1 MNIFI
6 IAFACEPNRTSE
18 PGVGWNIVGE
28 LAKRHELTVLTRCNN
43 REDIEAY
50 IAANPATSH
59 CKIHWEYYDLAEW
72 FHRLKKKMP
81 CGIQLY
87 QELWQRGAAKK
98 YSAEFKKY
106 DIVHHLTFG
115 SIFFTP
121 WAAKYTDKL
130 VWGPIGGASGA
141 MENAFLKNES
151 LKSRV
156 SEMFYRFVAWY
167 SFHPAPWAVR
177 LRKKCRAVLFRTSE
191 LASAVK
197 LEPGQITAVIPETA
211 YAGEIKPRQ
220 YNAERHPLK
229 IMSVGRLIPLKGVK
243 YTIQAFARFV
253 ESGGEGELHIY
264 GDGPL
269 RSELESLAREKCG
282 FNAETRSHRENPA
295 SSVSLCLCVK
305 NLKGNGTITFHG
317 NVPNSE
323 ILAALDSADV
333 LVHSSFRE
341 GGSWTIL
348 EAMAHGVPVVCQ
360 DRAGMKDM
368 VAADCGTK
376 IDAAT
381 PEGLVKG
388 LADAIAQYCYNPPTI
403 QGQGNTGQER
413 VKDKYSWV
421 TCAER
426 VERIF
431 LNIGAQNASGAT
443 L

>member
-1 MNIFI
+1 MKVFV

-28 LAKRHELTVLTRCNN
+28 LAKHHELTVLTRCNN
-43 REDIEAY
+43 RKDIEAY
-50 IAANPATSH
+50 IAANPAASH
-59 CKIHWEYYDLAEW
+59 GKIQWEYYDLAEW
-72 FHRLKKKMP
+72 FHRLKKKLP

-98 YSAEFKKY
+98 YKGEFKKY

-121 WAAKYTDKL
+121 WAAKYTDNF

-141 MENAFLKNES
+141 MEDAFLRNES
-151 LKSRV
+151 IKSRI
-156 SEMFYRFVAWY
+156 SEIFYRLVAWY
-167 SFHPAPWAVR
+167 SFHPTPWAAR
-177 LRKKCRAVLFRTSE
+177 LRRKCRAILFRTSE
-191 LASAVK
+191 LASAAK

-211 YAGEIKPRQ
+211 YAGKVVPRQ
-220 YNAERHPLK
+220 YKTDRHPLK

-243 YTIQAFARFV
+243 YTIQAFAKFV

-269 RSELESLAREKCG
+269 RSELESLA
-282 FNAETRSHRENPA
+282 T
-295 SSVSLCLCVK
+295 SLTTNVF
-305 NLKGNGTITFHG
+305 FHG
-317 NVPNSE
+317 NVPNAE

-348 EAMAHGVPVVCQ
+348 EAMAHGVPVICQ

-368 VAADCGTK
+368 VTNDCGTK
-376 IDAAT
+376 VSTVT

-388 LADAIAQYCYNPPTI
+388 LADALQEYYQDPKEI
-403 QGQGNTGQER
+403 QIRGCEGQER
-413 VKDKYSWV
+413 VKHNYSWTV
-421 TCAER
+421 CADRINR
-426 VERIF
+426 VFNTEV
-431 LNIGAQNASGAT
+431 
-443 L
+443 

>member
-1 MNIFI
+1 MNVFV

-28 LAKRHELTVLTRCNN
+28 LAQKHELTVLTRRNN
-43 REDIEAY
+43 RDAIEAY
-50 IAANPATSH
+50 IEANPASPY
-59 CKIHWEYYDLAEW
+59 KQVHWQYYDLAEW

-87 QELWQRGAAKK
+87 QEVWQIGAARK
-98 YSAEFKKY
+98 FKRDLEKY

-121 WAAKYTDKL
+121 WAAKYADNF

-141 MENAFLKNES
+141 MEDAFLKNES
-151 LKSRV
+151 VKSSI
-156 SEMFYRFVAWY
+156 SEMFYRLVAWY
-167 SFHPAPWAVR
+167 SFHPAPWAAR
-177 LRKKCRAVLFRTSE
+177 LRRKCRAVLFRTSE
-191 LASAVK
+191 LASAAK

-211 YAGEIKPRQ
+211 YAGEVVPRR
-220 YNAERHPLK
+220 YKTDRHPLK

-243 YTIQAFARFV
+243 YTIQAFAKFV

-269 RSELESLAREKCG
+269 RPELESLA
-282 FNAETRSHRENPA
+282 
-295 SSVSLCLCVK
+295 SSLTSK
-305 NLKGNGTITFHG
+305 NQRLATNISFHG

-323 ILAALDSADV
+323 ILAALDSSDV

-348 EAMAHGVPVVCQ
+348 EAMAHGVPVICQ

-368 VAADCGTK
+368 VLDGCGSKIVAASPDELINTVAIYLKQYHSDPNLVKCHGLSAQHRVEKVYRWGYIVEK
-376 IDAAT
+376 ID
-381 PEGLVKG
+381 ELYRG
-388 LADAIAQYCYNPPTI
+388 
-403 QGQGNTGQER
+403 
-413 VKDKYSWV
+413 
-421 TCAER
+421 
-426 VERIF
+426 
-431 LNIGAQNASGAT
+431 IGE
-443 L
+443 

>member
-1 MNIFI
+1 MTIFI

-43 REDIEAY
+43 RKDVEAH
-50 IAANPATSH
+50 IAANPTASH
-59 CKIHWEYYDLAEW
+59 GKIHWEYYDLAEW
-72 FHRLKKKMP
+72 FHQLKKKLP

-87 QELWQRGAAKK
+87 QELWQRGAVKK
-98 YSAEFKKY
+98 FKDEFKQY

-121 WAAKYTDKL
+121 WAAKYTDSF

-141 MENAFLKNES
+141 MEDAFLKNES
-151 LKSRV
+151 VKSRI
-156 SEMFYRFVAWY
+156 SEMFYRMVAWY
-167 SFHPAPWAVR
+167 SFHPAPWAAG
-177 LRKKCRAVLFRTSE
+177 LRRKCRAILFRTSE
-191 LASAVK
+191 LAAAAK

-211 YAGEIKPRQ
+211 YAGEVVPRQ
-220 YNAERHPLK
+220 YKTDRHPLK

-243 YTIQAFARFV
+243 YTIQAFARFL

-269 RSELESLAREKCG
+269 RSELESLV
-282 FNAETRSHRENPA
+282 T
-295 SSVSLCLCVK
+295 SLTTNDQRLTT
-305 NLKGNGTITFHG
+305 NIFFHG

-333 LVHSSFRE
+333 LIHSSFRE

-348 EAMAHGVPVVCQ
+348 EAMAHGVPVICQ

-368 VAADCGTK
+368 VTGECGTK
-376 IDAAT
+376 VAAIT

-388 LADAIAQYCYNPPTI
+388 LVDALIEYYQDPETI
-403 QGQGNTGQER
+403 QNRGRAGQER
-413 VKDKYSWV
+413 VCSTYSWTKICDALCGILDSV
-421 TCAER
+421 K
-426 VERIF
+426 
-431 LNIGAQNASGAT
+431 
-443 L
+443 

>member
-1 MNIFI
+1 MKVFV

-28 LAKRHELTVLTRCNN
+28 LAKHHELTVLTRCNN
-43 REDIEAY
+43 RKDIEAY
-50 IAANPATSH
+50 IAANPAASH
-59 CKIHWEYYDLAEW
+59 GKIQWEYYDLAEW
-72 FHRLKKKMP
+72 FHRLKKKLP

-98 YSAEFKKY
+98 YKDEFKKY

-121 WAAKYTDKL
+121 WAAKYTDNF

-141 MENAFLKNES
+141 MEDAFLRNES
-151 LKSRV
+151 TKSRI
-156 SEMFYRFVAWY
+156 SEIFYRLVAWY
-167 SFHPAPWAVR
+167 SFHPTPWAAR
-177 LRKKCRAVLFRTSE
+177 LRRKCRAILFRTSE
-191 LASAVK
+191 LASAAK

-211 YAGEIKPRQ
+211 YAGEVAPRQ
-220 YNAERHPLK
+220 YKTDRHPLK

-243 YTIQAFARFV
+243 YTIQAFAKFV

-269 RSELESLAREKCG
+269 RSELESLATEGSG
-282 FNAETRSHRENPA
+282 FNTETQSHRETSA
-295 SSVSLCLCVK
+295 SSAPLRLCVK
-305 NLKGNGTITFHG
+305 KSNGGSAITFHG
-317 NVPNSE
+317 NVPNAE

-348 EAMAHGVPVVCQ
+348 EAMAHGVPVICQ

-368 VAADCGTK
+368 VTNECGTK
-376 IDAAT
+376 VSTAT

-388 LADAIAQYCYNPPTI
+388 LADALQEYYQDPKEI
-403 QGQGNTGQER
+403 QIRGCEGQER
-413 VKDKYSWV
+413 VKHNYSWTV
-421 TCAER
+421 CADRINR
-426 VERIF
+426 VFNTEV
-431 LNIGAQNASGAT
+431 
-443 L
+443 

>member
-1 MNIFI
+1 MKIFV

-43 REDIEAY
+43 RKDIEAY
-50 IAANPATSH
+50 IAANPTSSH
-59 CKIHWEYYDLAEW
+59 GKIHWEYYDLAEW
-72 FHRLKKKMP
+72 FHQLKKKLP

-98 YSAEFKKY
+98 YKDEFKEY

-121 WAAKYTDKL
+121 WAAKYTDSF

-141 MENAFLKNES
+141 MEDAFLKNES
-151 LKSRV
+151 VKSRI
-156 SEMFYRFVAWY
+156 SEMFYRLVSWY
-167 SFHPAPWAVR
+167 SFHPAPLAVR
-177 LRKKCRAVLFRTSE
+177 LRRKCRAILFRTSE
-191 LASAVK
+191 LASAAK
-197 LEPGQITAVIPETA
+197 LESGQMTAVIPETA
-211 YAGEIKPRQ
+211 CAGKVVPRQ
-220 YNAERHPLK
+220 YNTDRHPLK

-243 YTIQAFARFV
+243 YTIQAFAKFV

-269 RSELESLAREKCG
+269 RSELESLAT
-282 FNAETRSHRENPA
+282 ASLHVSTR
-295 SSVSLCLCVK
+295 L
-305 NLKGNGTITFHG
+305 NLPSKIIFHG

-323 ILAALDSADV
+323 ILASLDSADV

-348 EAMAHGVPVVCQ
+348 EAMAHGVSVICQ

-368 VAADCGTK
+368 VTGECGTK
-376 IDAAT
+376 VAAT
-381 PEGLVKG
+381 TTEGLVKG
-388 LADAIAQYCYNPPTI
+388 LADALLEYYQNPEMI
-403 QGQGNTGQER
+403 HNRGRAGQER
-413 VKDKYSWV
+413 VKRNYSWSSAV
-421 TCAER
+421 LSI
-426 VERIF
+426 ERIYEKV
-431 LNIGAQNASGAT
+431 
-443 L
+443 

>member
-1 MNIFI
+1 MKVFV

-43 REDIEAY
+43 RKDIEAY
-50 IAANPATSH
+50 IAANPTASH
-59 CKIHWEYYDLAEW
+59 GKIHWEYYDLAEW
-72 FHRLKKKMP
+72 FHQLKKKLP

-98 YSAEFKKY
+98 YKDEFKKY

-121 WAAKYTDKL
+121 WAAKYSDSF

-141 MENAFLKNES
+141 MEDAFLKNES
-151 LKSRV
+151 VKSRI
-156 SEMFYRFVAWY
+156 SEIFYRLVAWY
-167 SFHPAPWAVR
+167 SFHPAPWATG
-177 LRKKCRAVLFRTSE
+177 LRRKCRAILFRTSE
-191 LASAVK
+191 LAAAAK

-211 YAGEIKPRQ
+211 YVGKVVPRQ
-220 YNAERHPLK
+220 YKTDRHPLK

-243 YTIQAFARFV
+243 YTIQAFAKFV

-269 RSELESLAREKCG
+269 RSELESLATEGCG
-282 FNAETRSHRENPA
+282 FNTETQSHRETSA
-295 SSVSLCLCVK
+295 SSAPLRLCVK
-305 NLKGNGTITFHG
+305 KLNGGSAITFHG

-333 LVHSSFRE
+333 LIHSSFRE

-348 EAMAHGVPVVCQ
+348 EAMAHGVPVICQ

-368 VAADCGTK
+368 VTGKCGTK
-376 IDAAT
+376 VVATT
-381 PEGLVKG
+381 PESLVNGLV
-388 LADAIAQYCYNPPTI
+388 DALIEYYQDPETI
-403 QGQGNTGQER
+403 QNRGRAGQER
-413 VKDKYSWV
+413 VKRNYSWGSAV
-421 TCAER
+421 LSI
-426 VERIF
+426 ERIYEKV
-431 LNIGAQNASGAT
+431 
-443 L
+443 

>member
-1 MNIFI
+1 MKVFV

-28 LAKRHELTVLTRCNN
+28 LAKHHELTVLTRCNN
-43 REDIEAY
+43 RKDIEAY
-50 IAANPATSH
+50 IAANPAASH
-59 CKIHWEYYDLAEW
+59 GKIQWEYYDLAEW
-72 FHRLKKKMP
+72 FHRLKKKLP

-98 YSAEFKKY
+98 YKGEFKKY

-121 WAAKYTDKL
+121 WAAKYTDNF

-141 MENAFLKNES
+141 MEDAFLRNES
-151 LKSRV
+151 IKSRI
-156 SEMFYRFVAWY
+156 SEIFYRLVAWY
-167 SFHPAPWAVR
+167 SFHPTPWAAR
-177 LRKKCRAVLFRTSE
+177 LRRKCRAILFRTSE
-191 LASAVK
+191 LASAEK

-211 YAGEIKPRQ
+211 YAGKVVPRQ
-220 YNAERHPLK
+220 YKTDRHPLK

-243 YTIQAFARFV
+243 YTIQAFAKFV

-269 RSELESLAREKCG
+269 RSELESLA
-282 FNAETRSHRENPA
+282 T
-295 SSVSLCLCVK
+295 SLTTNVF
-305 NLKGNGTITFHG
+305 FHG
-317 NVPNSE
+317 NVPNAE

-348 EAMAHGVPVVCQ
+348 EAMAHGVPVICQ

-368 VAADCGTK
+368 VTNDCGTK
-376 IDAAT
+376 VSTVT

-388 LADAIAQYCYNPPTI
+388 LADALQEYYQDPKEI
-403 QGQGNTGQER
+403 QIRGCEGQER
-413 VKDKYSWV
+413 VKHNYSWTV
-421 TCAER
+421 CADRINR
-426 VERIF
+426 VFNTEV
-431 LNIGAQNASGAT
+431 
-443 L
+443 

>member
-1 MNIFI
+1 MKVFV

-43 REDIEAY
+43 RKDIEAY

-59 CKIHWEYYDLAEW
+59 GKIHWEYYDLAEW
-72 FHRLKKKMP
+72 FHQLKKKLP

-98 YSAEFKKY
+98 YRDEFKKY

-121 WAAKYTDKL
+121 WAAQYTDRL

-141 MENAFLKNES
+141 MEDAFLKNES
-151 LKSRV
+151 VKSRI
-156 SEMFYRFVAWY
+156 SEMFYRLVAWY
-167 SFHPAPWAVR
+167 SFHPAPWAAH
-177 LRKKCRAVLFRTSE
+177 LRRKCRAILFRTSE
-191 LASAVK
+191 LAAAAK
-197 LEPGQITAVIPETA
+197 LEPGHLTAVIPETA
-211 YAGEIKPRQ
+211 YAGEDVPRQ
-220 YNAERHPLK
+220 YKTDMHPLK

-243 YTIQAFARFV
+243 YTIQAFAKFV

-269 RSELESLAREKCG
+269 RSELESLV
-282 FNAETRSHRENPA
+282 T
-295 SSVSLCLCVK
+295 SLTTNDQRLTT
-305 NLKGNGTITFHG
+305 NIFFHG

-333 LVHSSFRE
+333 LIHSSFRE

-348 EAMAHGVPVVCQ
+348 EAMAHGVPVICQ

-368 VAADCGTK
+368 VTCECGTK
-376 IDAAT
+376 VVATT
-381 PEGLVKG
+381 PEGLVNG
-388 LADAIAQYCYNPPTI
+388 LVDALIGYYQDPETI
-403 QGQGNTGQER
+403 QNRGRAGQER
-413 VKDKYSWV
+413 VCSTYSWTKICDALCGILYSV
-421 TCAER
+421 K
-426 VERIF
+426 
-431 LNIGAQNASGAT
+431 
-443 L
+443 